1 MAVGSL
7 KVDVDRRA
15 ANVDNTIET
24 VVGTADGLLC
34 AASAASNTDGGNG
47 GAAHTDDETIHGV
60 EDTKFAQNVISGAT
74 ATSGLNRIAALL
86 CASGAGSSTRGRAT
100 AGAGSRGST
109 LSGRVGAQSTSQA
122 FSVGRS
128 GDNGGGSNESKNGG
142 ELHCDLEGR
151 ESNEDKDGKEAR
163 VSHWWS
169 KEGDL

>member
-1 MAVGSL
+1 VEQVVVPEGEL
-7 KVDVDRRA
+7 RRA
-15 ANVDNTIET
+15 PEWGEQQAMVDEW
-24 VVGTADGLLC
+24 
-34 AASAASNTDGGNG
+34 
-47 GAAHTDDETIHGV
+47 
-60 EDTKFAQNVISGAT
+60 
-74 ATSGLNRIAALL
+74 
-86 CASGAGSSTRGRAT
+86 TRRT
-100 AGAGSRGST
+100 GSRGST

-151 ESNEDKDGKEAR
+151 ESDEDKDGKEGR